1 MDDKSKLLQLE
12 VLMADMLIKQD
23 AMEETLERHTG
34 ILNEHTGILNEQTD
48 VLNEQT
54 DVLNEHTEIFTQH
67 TDILNQH
74 SAQFTTLIG
83 TVDRIEGHFKVAIDL
98 FQQMR
103 EDIKELKDG
112 ILNDHETR
120 LRTLESIVRKA
131 S

>member
-1 MDDKSKLLQLE
+1 MDDKSKLSQLE

-34 ILNEHTGILNEQTD
+34 ILNEHTGILNEQTEI
-48 VLNEQT
+48 LNEQT
-54 DVLNEHTEIFTQH
+54 EIFNEQTEIFNQH

-83 TVDRIEGHFKVAIDL
+83 TVERMEGHFKVAIDL
-98 FQQMR
+98 FQQMH
-103 EDIKELKDG
+103 EDIKDLKDG
-112 ILNDHETR
+112 ILNDHESR
-120 LRTLESIVRKA
+120 LRTLESIVLKA